1 MRGGRYAV
9 STGLKASLTLPSPL
23 KRARRPGSAN
33 DHPQTQ
39 SCKPSRIF
47 LNPNCAFPHPNG
59 NPWKQTI
66 SAHRSPLTSNQPSVP
81 TKVSRATWVGL
92 AVALFAMVAIRQVFV
107 FFVPETTFA
116 SAILKESLI
125 WVSALA
131 LIVIIRRGE
140 HLPMRSIGLGT
151 ARWWK
156 SILWGFIIAI
166 VSAVVIGALAYLTGY
181 GHGPGSAAF
190 EKLPLWLI
198 TAIVFR
204 AGVVEE
210 LFYRGYAI
218 ERLQMIGLGR
228 FWSVAIPLV
237 IFSLGHW
244 SGGAANILI
253 AFAAGLILTG
263 FYLWRRDLVANMIG
277 HGLVDFVANVLP
289 KLFS

>member
-1 MRGGRYAV
+1 MQTDNVG
-9 STGLKASLTLPSPL
+9 ASS
-23 KRARRPGSAN
+23 
-33 DHPQTQ
+33 
-39 SCKPSRIF
+39 F
-47 LNPNCAFPHPNG
+47 LVTPEQRAFPT
-59 NPWKQTI
+59 KI
-66 SAHRSPLTSNQPSVP
+66 SP
-81 TKVSRATWVGL
+81 ATCAGL
-92 AVALFAMVAIRQVFV
+92 AISLFAMVAIRQLFV
-107 FFVPETTFA
+107 FFVPETTFI
-116 SAILKESLI
+116 SALLKEALI

-131 LIVIIRRGE
+131 LIVIVRRGE
-140 HLPMRSIGLGT
+140 HLSLRSIGIGT

-156 SILWGFIIAI
+156 SILWGFVIAI
-166 VSAVVIGALAYLTGY
+166 VLALVVGGLAALTHY

-210 LFYRGYAI
+210 LFYRGYSI
-218 ERLQMIGLGR
+218 ERLRLVGLGR

-253 AFAAGLILTG
+253 ALAAGSILTG

-289 KLFS
+289 ALFS

>member
-1 MRGGRYAV
+1 METSNVGE
-9 STGLKASLTLPSPL
+9 
-23 KRARRPGSAN
+23 
-33 DHPQTQ
+33 
-39 SCKPSRIF
+39 
-47 LNPNCAFPHPNG
+47 AFP
-59 NPWKQTI
+59 
-66 SAHRSPLTSNQPSVP
+66 LTPEQPSVP
-81 TKVSRATWVGL
+81 AKVSAATWVGL
-92 AVALFAMVAIRQVFV
+92 TISLFAMVAIRQVFV
-107 FFVPETTFA
+107 FFVPEATFA
-116 SAILKESLI
+116 SALLKEALI
-125 WVSALA
+125 WVSALL

-140 HLPMRSIGLGT
+140 HLSLRSIGIGT

-156 SILWGFIIAI
+156 SILWGFIIAV
-166 VSAVVIGALAYLTGY
+166 VSAVVVGGIAFLTGY

-210 LFYRGYAI
+210 LFYRGYSI
-218 ERLQMIGLGR
+218 ERLRLVGFGR

>member
-1 MRGGRYAV
+1 ME
-9 STGLKASLTLPSPL
+9 
-23 KRARRPGSAN
+23 
-33 DHPQTQ
+33 TQ
-39 SCKPSRIF
+39 N
-47 LNPNCAFPHPNG
+47 LGAAFP
-59 NPWKQTI
+59 
-66 SAHRSPLTSNQPSVP
+66 LTPEEPSVLA
-81 TKVSRATWVGL
+81 KVSRATWAGL
-92 AVALFAMVAIRQVFV
+92 AISLFAMVVIRQAFV
-107 FFVPETTFA
+107 FFVPEPTLA
-116 SAILKESLI
+116 SAILKEALI
-125 WVSALA
+125 WLNAVA

-140 HLPMRSIGLGT
+140 RLPLRSIGLGT

-166 VSAVVIGALAYLTGY
+166 VSAVAVGALAYLTGY

-218 ERLQMIGLGR
+218 ERLRMIGLGR
-228 FWSVAIPLV
+228 VWSVAIPLV

-277 HGLVDFVANVLP
+277 HGLVDFVANVIP
-289 KLFS
+289 RIFA

>member
-1 MRGGRYAV
+1 METNNLA
-9 STGLKASLTLPSPL
+9 A
-23 KRARRPGSAN
+23 
-33 DHPQTQ
+33 Q
-39 SCKPSRIF
+39 F
-47 LNPNCAFPHPNG
+47 AFAP
-59 NPWKQTI
+59 
-66 SAHRSPLTSNQPSVP
+66 NQPSVP
-81 TKVSRATWVGL
+81 TKASRATWAGL
-92 AVALFAMVAIRQVFV
+92 AISLFAMVAIRQVFV
-107 FFVPETTFA
+107 FFVPEATFT
-116 SAILKESLI
+116 SAILKEALI
-125 WVSALA
+125 WLNAVA

-140 HLPMRSIGLGT
+140 RLPLRSIGLGT

-156 SILWGFIIAI
+156 SILWGFVIAI
-166 VSAVVIGALAYLTGY
+166 VSAVVVGALAHLTTY

-228 FWSVAIPLV
+228 LWSIAIPLV

-277 HGLVDFVANVLP
+277 HGLVDFVANVVP

>member
-1 MRGGRYAV
+1 ME
-9 STGLKASLTLPSPL
+9 
-23 KRARRPGSAN
+23 
-33 DHPQTQ
+33 TQ
-39 SCKPSRIF
+39 N
-47 LNPNCAFPHPNG
+47 LGVAFP
-59 NPWKQTI
+59 
-66 SAHRSPLTSNQPSVP
+66 LTPEPPSLPV
-81 TKVSRATWVGL
+81 KVSRATWAGL
-92 AVALFAMVAIRQVFV
+92 TISLFALVVIRQAFV
-107 FFVPETTFA
+107 FFVPETTFT
-116 SAILKESLI
+116 SAILKEALI
-125 WVSALA
+125 WLNAVA

-140 HLPMRSIGLGT
+140 HLPMRSIGLGI

-166 VSAVVIGALAYLTGY
+166 VSAVAVVALAHLTGY

-218 ERLQMIGLGR
+218 ERLRMIGLGR

-263 FYLWRRDLVANMIG
+263 FYLWRRDLAANMIG

>member
-1 MRGGRYAV
+1 MQTDNVGTSFA
-9 STGLKASLTLPSPL
+9 LTPE
-23 KRARRPGSAN
+23 
-33 DHPQTQ
+33 
-39 SCKPSRIF
+39 
-47 LNPNCAFPHPNG
+47 
-59 NPWKQTI
+59 
-66 SAHRSPLTSNQPSVP
+66 QPSLPV
-81 TKVSRATWVGL
+81 KVSRATWVGL
-92 AVALFAMVAIRQVFV
+92 AISLFAMVAIRQMLV
-107 FFVPETTFA
+107 FFFPETTFA
-116 SAILKESLI
+116 SAVLKESLI

-131 LIVIIRRGE
+131 LILIIRSGE

-166 VSAVVIGALAYLTGY
+166 VSAVAVGALAYLTGY

-218 ERLQMIGLGR
+218 ERLQLIGLGR
-228 FWSVAIPLV
+228 FWAVIIPLV
-237 IFSLGHW
+237 IFSFGHW

-253 AFAAGLILTG
+253 AFAAGIILTG

-277 HGLVDFVANVLP
+277 HGLVDFVANVVP
-289 KLFS
+289 ALFS

>member
-1 MRGGRYAV
+1 MQTENIGGTFA
-9 STGLKASLTLPSPL
+9 LTPE
-23 KRARRPGSAN
+23 
-33 DHPQTQ
+33 Q
-39 SCKPSRIF
+39 SSF
-47 LNPNCAFPHPNG
+47 
-59 NPWKQTI
+59 
-66 SAHRSPLTSNQPSVP
+66 S
-81 TKVSRATWVGL
+81 TKVSRVTQAGL
-92 AVALFAMVAIRQVFV
+92 LISLFALVVIRQVFV
-107 FFVPETTFA
+107 FFAPEITLA
-116 SAILKESLI
+116 SAILKEALI
-125 WVSALA
+125 WASAVA

-140 HLPMRSIGLGT
+140 HLPLRSIGLGT

-156 SILWGFIIAI
+156 SILWGFVIAV
-166 VSAVVIGALAYLTGY
+166 VSAVAASALAHVTGY

-198 TAIVFR
+198 ALIVFR

-218 ERLQMIGLGR
+218 ERLRLIGLGR

-244 SGGAANILI
+244 SGGTANVLI

-289 KLFS
+289 ALFS

>member
-1 MRGGRYAV
+1 METDNVGVPFA
-9 STGLKASLTLPSPL
+9 LTPE
-23 KRARRPGSAN
+23 
-33 DHPQTQ
+33 
-39 SCKPSRIF
+39 
-47 LNPNCAFPHPNG
+47 
-59 NPWKQTI
+59 
-66 SAHRSPLTSNQPSVP
+66 QPSLP
-81 TKVSRATWVGL
+81 TKVSRATWAGL
-92 AVALFAMVAIRQVFV
+92 AIALFAMVGIRQVFV

-116 SAILKESLI
+116 SALLKEALI
-125 WVSALA
+125 WLNAIA

-140 HLPMRSIGLGT
+140 HLPLRSIGLGT

-156 SILWGFIIAI
+156 SIVWGFVIAI
-166 VSAVVIGALAYLTGY
+166 VSAAVVGALAYVTGY

-218 ERLQMIGLGR
+218 ERLQLIGFSR

-263 FYLWRRDLVANMIG
+263 FYLWRRDLAANMIG